1 MSIPASTSFPE
12 IRSRIDN
19 GPLTASQFLIFLIC
33 FLLNLADGFDAL
45 AMSYAAPALRD
56 DWGVEASELG
66 VIFSAALAGMTL
78 GAMFLSPLSDKLGRR
93 TIILFSSAVTSLSM
107 LATPYASSLEQIVA
121 LRFLTGLGIGGILAT
136 AAAMTSEFA
145 QERYRS
151 FAVITVTSGFAVGQ
165 VIAGP
170 VANYVIP
177 NQGWPQLFLYGGL
190 LTASLFVLA
199 YICLPESLEYTA
211 AKTGNEQE
219 RLTRINA
226 LLVRMQR
233 PALDRLPRSQVGDV
247 VKQGN
252 ISSLL
257 NARFCWRT
265 LHLWTIFFPAFWSAY
280 LLVNW
285 IPTLFVDSGL
295 TQEQSIFALTIYT
308 LGGLIGAF
316 SIGYLSTKLRLITLI
331 ATMFFATATLLGLF
345 VALKPESLS
354 LLNVL
359 VLLMGFAFIGGFT
372 GLYPVAAQN
381 YPTEIRTTGLGWCI
395 GLGRFG
401 AILSPT
407 VAGLLVAAGWGMY
420 SLFLFITIPPIL
432 LSGFLIWKL
441 EHKQLPQ

>member
-1 MSIPASTSFPE
+1 MSTSAGASFPE
-12 IRSRIDN
+12 IRSRIDS
-19 GPLTASQFLIFLIC
+19 GPLAAGQYLIFLIC

-56 DWGVEASELG
+56 DWGVHASELG

-93 TIILFSSAVTSLSM
+93 TIILLSAALTSLSM
-107 LATPYASSLEQIVA
+107 LSTPYAGSIEQLVVI
-121 LRFLTGLGIGGILAT
+121 RFLTGLGIGGILAT
-136 AAAMTSEFA
+136 AASMTSEFA
-145 QERYRS
+145 PERYRS

-165 VIAGP
+165 VLAGP
-170 VANYVIP
+170 VAAYVIP
-177 NQGWPQLFLYGGL
+177 NQGWQQLFIYGGL
-190 LTASLFVLA
+190 LTASLFMLA
-199 YICLPESLEYTA
+199 YFFLPESIEYTA
-211 AKTGNEQE
+211 SKTGNDQD
-219 RLTRINA
+219 RLARINS

-233 PALDRLPRSQVGDV
+233 QALDSLPQSRVGDT

-252 ISSLL
+252 IGSLL
-257 NARFCWRT
+257 NARFRWRT
-265 LHLWTIFFPAFWSAY
+265 LHLWVIFFPAYWSAY
-280 LLVNW
+280 FLVNW

-295 TQEQSIFALTIYT
+295 TQEQGIFALTIYT

-316 SIGYLSTKLRLITLI
+316 SIGYLSTKLRLIALI
-331 ATMFFATATLLGLF
+331 AAMFLATAALLGLF
-345 VALKPESLS
+345 VAIKPESLV
-354 LLNVL
+354 LLNAL

-381 YPTEIRTTGLGWCI
+381 YPTEIRTTGVGWCI

-407 VAGLLVAAGWGMY
+407 VAGLLVSAGWGMY
-420 SLFLFITIPPIL
+420 GLFLFIAIPPIL

-441 EHKQLPQ
+441 ER